1 MPHIKV
7 KKKGFLFNKVLRGLE
22 GNALS
27 CALVEPM
34 WALLGGMIFFYH
46 PLFMKALQL
55 NEIQIGFLNSFAAAV
70 AVFTSLIAGP
80 ITDRLGRKRTTL
92 IFDVTGWSFSMLIWA
107 MSQNFWF
114 FFAAVITNAF
124 TKIPAT
130 SWTCLAIEDTPLNQ
144 RPVFFGL
151 ITIIVTGS
159 GIFTPITGVFLS
171 SFGIIPTMRVL
182 YILSFISMT
191 TMFIIRNHF
200 TEETSIGKELMKQH
214 SSISLKEKLLDYKQ
228 AMKFMLK
235 NKLTILV
242 FIIVL
247 LTNFQLGFQYFLVI
261 YLKDSIGISAGL
273 TSLIPGISALV
284 NLFVYLLFIPR
295 LTQKGEARSLVY
307 GLVFCSLGA
316 GTLLLVHYK
325 GYIILL
331 ISTIFSAVGNML
343 MSIFRDTLWNN
354 SIGEEE
360 RAKIYSAGQAIV
372 SIAAIPSGIIAG
384 FLFELKPIYPFVI
397 SLIIFV
403 ISMVFAITILKFHS
417 KLSTSNL

>member
-1 MPHIKV
+1 MPYIKA
-7 KKKGFLFNKVLRGLE
+7 KKNSFLFDKVLRGLE
-22 GNALS
+22 GNALT

-34 WALLGGMIFFYH
+34 WALLGGMVFFYQ

-92 IFDVTGWSFSMLIWA
+92 IFDLTGWSVSMLIWA
-107 MSQNFWF
+107 ISQNFWF

-130 SWTCLAIEDTPLNQ
+130 SWTCLAIEDTPLNK

-151 ITIIVTGS
+151 ITIIVTGA
-159 GIFTPITGVFLS
+159 GMFTPITGGFIS
-171 SFGIIPTMRVL
+171 NFGIIPTMRVL
-182 YILSFISMT
+182 YVLAFISMT
-191 TMFIIRNHF
+191 TMFLLRNHY

-214 SSISLKEKLLDYKQ
+214 SSISLKERFLDYKQ
-228 AMKFMLK
+228 AMKFMFK
-235 NKLTILV
+235 NKLTILI

-273 TSLIPGISALV
+273 TSVIPGISALV
-284 NLFVYLLFIPR
+284 NLFVYLMFIPR
-295 LTQKGEARSLVY
+295 LTKRGEARSLVY
-307 GLVFCSLGA
+307 GLLFCSLGA
-316 GTLLLVHYK
+316 GMLLFVGYK
-325 GYIILL
+325 GYMILL

-397 SLIIFV
+397 SLLIFV
-403 ISMVFAITILKFHS
+403 LSMIFAIIILKFHS
-417 KLSTSNL
+417 KPSTLNL